1 MLKTMKVAGNIEE
14 NKKSATKERVRREQ
28 VLLSIYD
35 SHSYEE
41 INQTVQLI
49 VINLLL
55 LYMIYT
61 NLTFREAN
69 NRLNLILTRK
79 SNVFVRS
86 QVLLF

>member
-35 SHSYEE
+35 SRSYEE

-49 VINLLL
+49 VYKFVTIVYN
-55 LYMIYT
+55 IH
-61 NLTFREAN
+61 E
-69 NRLNLILTRK
+69 LNF
-79 SNVFVRS
+79 SRS
-86 QVLLF
+86 K

>member
-1 MLKTMKVAGNIEE
+1 MLKTMKVAGNIEK

-49 VINLLL
+49 VYKFVTIV
-55 LYMIYT
+55 YDIHK
-61 NLTFREAN
+61 
-69 NRLNLILTRK
+69 LNF
-79 SNVFVRS
+79 SRS
-86 QVLLF
+86 K

>member
-35 SHSYEE
+35 SRSYEE

-49 VINLLL
+49 VYKFVTIV
-55 LYMIYT
+55 YDIH
-61 NLTFREAN
+61 E
-69 NRLNLILTRK
+69 LNF
-79 SNVFVRS
+79 SRS
-86 QVLLF
+86 K

>member
-35 SHSYEE
+35 SRSYEE

-49 VINLLL
+49 VYKFVTIV
-55 LYMIYT
+55 YDIHK
-61 NLTFREAN
+61 
-69 NRLNLILTRK
+69 LNF
-79 SNVFVRS
+79 SRS
-86 QVLLF
+86 K

>member
-35 SHSYEE
+35 SRSYEE

-49 VINLLL
+49 VYKFVTI
-55 LYMIYT
+55 IYDIH
-61 NLTFREAN
+61 E
-69 NRLNLILTRK
+69 LNF
-79 SNVFVRS
+79 SRS
-86 QVLLF
+86 K

>member
-35 SHSYEE
+35 SRSYEE

-49 VINLLL
+49 VYKFVIIV
-55 LYMIYT
+55 YDIYK
-61 NLTFREAN
+61 
-69 NRLNLILTRK
+69 LNF
-79 SNVFVRS
+79 SRS
-86 QVLLF
+86 K

>member
-35 SHSYEE
+35 SRSYEE

-49 VINLLL
+49 
-55 LYMIYT
+55 IYKFVT
-61 NLTFREAN
+61 IVYDIHK
-69 NRLNLILTRK
+69 LNF
-79 SNVFVRS
+79 SRS
-86 QVLLF
+86 K

>member
-35 SHSYEE
+35 SRSYEE

-49 VINLLL
+49 VYKFVTI
-55 LYMIYT
+55 IYDIHKP
-61 NLTFREAN
+61 NF
-69 NRLNLILTRK
+69 
-79 SNVFVRS
+79 SRS
-86 QVLLF
+86 K

>member
-35 SHSYEE
+35 SRSYEE

-49 VINLLL
+49 VYKFVTI
-55 LYMIYT
+55 IYDIHK
-61 NLTFREAN
+61 
-69 NRLNLILTRK
+69 LNF
-79 SNVFVRS
+79 SRS
-86 QVLLF
+86 K

>member
-49 VINLLL
+49 VYKFVTIV
-55 LYMIYT
+55 YDIHK
-61 NLTFREAN
+61 
-69 NRLNLILTRK
+69 LNF
-79 SNVFVRS
+79 SRS
-86 QVLLF
+86 K

>member
-35 SHSYEE
+35 SRSYEE

-49 VINLLL
+49 VYKFVTIV
-55 LYMIYT
+55 YDIYK
-61 NLTFREAN
+61 
-69 NRLNLILTRK
+69 LNF
-79 SNVFVRS
+79 SRS
-86 QVLLF
+86 K

>member
-35 SHSYEE
+35 SRNYEE

-49 VINLLL
+49 VYKFVTIV
-55 LYMIYT
+55 YDIHK
-61 NLTFREAN
+61 
-69 NRLNLILTRK
+69 LNF
-79 SNVFVRS
+79 SRS
-86 QVLLF
+86 K